1 MPENQEKIKDK
12 KDEEELGK
20 LKVQRNM
27 YTSTIGLEPPKP
39 WDPMETEKIT
49 SVEI

>member
-1 MPENQEKIKDK
+1 MSENQEKIKDE

-27 YTSTIGLEPPKP
+27 YTSFIGLKPPEP
-39 WDPMETEKIT
+39 WDPMETERIT